1 MIVLFL
7 EVFLP
12 IQYKPMEVTMK
23 ILLAT
28 TMALAVVFTLANPQ
42 SAEAMCGVAGVAS
55 YGHSNWGG
63 YHGWRG
69 HGSWGHP
76 GYMGYQGYRGLAGC
90 GVYSGC
96 CGCCGV
102 TDFWGNPVRY

>member
-1 MIVLFL
+1 MIILFL

-23 ILLAT
+23 TLLAT
-28 TMALAVVFTLANPQ
+28 TMALAVVLTVANTK
-42 SAEAMCGVAGVAS
+42 SAEALCGPAGCG
-55 YGHSNWGG
+55 YSNWGG

-69 HGSWGHP
+69 HGYMGYP
-76 GYMGYQGYRGLAGC
+76 GYMGYQGYRGYAGC